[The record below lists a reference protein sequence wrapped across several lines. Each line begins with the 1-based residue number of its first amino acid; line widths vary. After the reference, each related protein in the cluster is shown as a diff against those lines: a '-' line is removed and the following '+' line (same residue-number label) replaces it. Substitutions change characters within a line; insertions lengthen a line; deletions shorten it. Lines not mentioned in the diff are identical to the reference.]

1 MVANA
6 TATSCACASETIQ
19 TQLFVPLVV
28 CFFVFATALLMGG
41 TLLAVQVR
49 AVADVGAIVAE
60 AACLQTAWRATHPFD
75 VARKSRGAPR
85 RLQLP

>member
-41 TLLAVQVR
+41 VLLAVQVR
-49 AVADVGAIVAE
+49 AEADVGAIVAK
-60 AACLQTAWRATHPFD
+60 AACVQTAWRATY
-75 VARKSRGAPR
+75 
-85 RLQLP
+85 L